1 VSYLITAATGNV
13 GSRVVERLLAG
24 GERPRVLVRDAHK
37 ARALW
42 SGRVELAVGDLADGA
57 SLRAAMQGIDRV
69 FLANAGAELAERDRL
84 AALEA
89 RAAQVRHIV
98 KLSTLDVQYEVGT
111 GPWHARGEAAIR
123 ESGVGF
129 TFLRPSGFMINALA
143 WADAIRGHA
152 RVESSTGE
160 GKIAFIHLDDIADV
174 AAAALTGDPHG
185 GRAWSIT
192 GPEALSYR
200 EMAQK
205 IGNAIGRQV
214 SYAAISDVEERAR
227 WSARGE
233 PEESIDYHLS
243 IFRAIRAGR
252 LAIVT
257 EEVERILGRP
267 AISFDQWV
275 RENTIAFL

>member
-1 VSYLITAATGNV
+1 
-13 GSRVVERLLAG
+13 
-24 GERPRVLVRDAHK
+24 
-37 ARALW
+37 
-42 SGRVELAVGDLADGA
+42 
-57 SLRAAMQGIDRV
+57 
-69 FLANAGAELAERDRL
+69 
-84 AALEA
+84 
-89 RAAQVRHIV
+89 
-98 KLSTLDVQYEVGT
+98 
-111 GPWHARGEAAIR
+111 
-123 ESGVGF
+123 
-129 TFLRPSGFMINALA
+129 MINALA
-143 WADAIRGHA
+143 WADAIRGHV